1 MNSIR
6 ARLLLWLISS
16 VLITTLVVGYLT
28 ARLTWSGF
36 NNVRD
41 LGLEQ
46 IAQTVMRH
54 DETPAPPV
62 AMAPPPA
69 TRQGWLND
77 DEDLDQFVSQIWDKT
92 GELIYSS
99 LPNVGPPLQ
108 TPGHHIVT
116 WQGQSWRVYTLPQAR
131 RTVQV
136 AVTTKIRRQ
145 HFYDLMPWL
154 LVPLAL
160 LITALGLLTR
170 AGVNRALRP
179 LESLR
184 SDLEQRGPDGL
195 QAIDT
200 QGLPVEIAPLA
211 QTLNQLLSRVDTLL
225 TSQRR
230 FLADAAHELN
240 TPLAAVKLQAQLARR
255 VSPAEWPAALDE
267 LDAGIERA
275 TRLSSQLLQ
284 LARLEPNARQPML
297 GPVQLDDLLRQA
309 VSALSARA
317 EHLGCD
323 LGLAGAAPLSLNGDA
338 HALRTLVDNLI
349 DNALNHATAPVRID
363 VSLRAEGPWAVL
375 EVSDNG
381 PGIPEADRARAME
394 RFVRLAPGDGKGS
407 GLGLSIVRE
416 IAELHGAR
424 VELDETPG
432 GGLTVRVH
440 LPLTGVPKQ
449 ASP

>member
-54 DETPAPPV
+54 DETPAPQP
-62 AMAPPPA
+62 AKAPPA
-69 TRQGWLND
+69 ISSEGWLDD
-77 DEDLDQFVSQIWDKT
+77 DEDLDQFVSQIWDNA
-92 GELIYSS
+92 GHLIYSS

-108 TPGHHIVT
+108 APGHHIVI
-116 WQGQSWRVYTLPQAR
+116 WQGQSWRLYTLPQDG

-136 AVTTKIRRQ
+136 AVTTEIRRA

-160 LITALGLLTR
+160 LITTLALLTR

-179 LESLR
+179 LESMR
-184 SDLEQRGPDGL
+184 SDIEQRGPDGL

-200 QGLPVEIAPLA
+200 TGLPVEIAPLA

-240 TPLAAVKLQAQLARR
+240 TPLAAIKLQAQLTRR
-255 VSPAEWPAALDE
+255 MGPAEWPAALDE

-284 LARLEPNARQPML
+284 LARLEPGARQPVVDR
-297 GPVQLDDLLRQA
+297 VQLDDVLREA
-309 VSALSARA
+309 VSAFSAHA

-323 LGLAGAAPLSLNGDA
+323 LGLAGATAVSLHGDP

-363 VSLRAEGPWAVL
+363 VSLRADTHWAVL
-375 EVSDNG
+375 EVSDTG
-381 PGIPEADRARAME
+381 PGIAPADRQRVME

-416 IAELHGAR
+416 IAALHGAQ
-424 VELDETPG
+424 VALDDTPG
-432 GGLTVRVH
+432 GGLTVRVR
-440 LPLTGVPKQ
+440 LPLTSMATP
-449 ASP
+449 

>member
-1 MNSIR
+1 LNSIR
-6 ARLLLWLISS
+6 ARLLLWIISS

-28 ARLTWSGF
+28 AWLTWSGF

-54 DETPAPPV
+54 DGTPAPQP
-62 AMAPPPA
+62 AKATPA
-69 TRQGWLND
+69 TRSEGWLD
-77 DEDLDQFVSQIWDKT
+77 DGEDLDQFVSQIWGNN

-108 TPGHHIVT
+108 VPGHHIVT
-116 WQGQSWRVYTLPQAR
+116 WQGQSWRLYTLPQEG

-160 LITALGLLTR
+160 LITTLGLLTR

-179 LESLR
+179 LESMR

-195 QAIDT
+195 QAVDT

-240 TPLAAVKLQAQLARR
+240 TPLAAIKLQAQLARR
-255 VSPAEWPAALDE
+255 VDPADWPAALDE

-284 LARLEPNARQPML
+284 LARLEPDARQPLL

-309 VSALSARA
+309 VSAFSARA

-323 LGLAGAAPLSLNGDA
+323 LGLAGAAAVSLYGDP
-338 HALRTLVDNLI
+338 HSLRTLVDNLI
-349 DNALNHATAPVRID
+349 DNAMNHTTAPVRID
-363 VSLRAEGPWAVL
+363 VSLRADTHWAVL
-375 EVSDNG
+375 EVSDTG
-381 PGIPEADRARAME
+381 SGIAPADRQRVME
-394 RFVRLAPGDGKGS
+394 RFVRLAPGNGKGS

-416 IAELHGAR
+416 IAALHGAT
-424 VELDETPG
+424 VTLDDTPG

-440 LPLTGVPKQ
+440 LPLTNATHP
-449 ASP
+449 AAP

>member
-16 VLITTLVVGYLT
+16 VLITTLVVGFLT

-54 DETPAPPV
+54 DEAAPELPPPV
-62 AMAPPPA
+62 ITSQTLA
-69 TRQGWLND
+69 
-77 DEDLDQFVSQIWDKT
+77 DEDLDQFVSQIWDRS
-92 GELIYSS
+92 GRLVYSS
-99 LPNVGPPLQ
+99 LADVGPPLQ
-108 TPGHHIVT
+108 PPGHHIVT
-116 WQGQSWRVYTLPQAR
+116 WQGQSWRLYALPSEL
-131 RTVQV
+131 RTVQI
-136 AVTTKIRRQ
+136 AITTKIRRR
-145 HFYDLMPWL
+145 HFYSLTPWL
-154 LVPLAL
+154 MVPLSL
-160 LITALGLLTR
+160 LVVTLGLLTN

-179 LESLR
+179 LEDLR
-184 SDLEQRGPDGL
+184 HDLSQRSPEDL
-195 QAIDT
+195 KSVNAV
-200 QGLPVEIAPLA
+200 GLPDEIAPLA
-211 QTLNQLLSRVDTLL
+211 DTLNQLLERVDQLITN
-225 TSQRR
+225 QKR

-240 TPLAAVKLQAQLARR
+240 TPLAAIKLQAQLARR
-255 VSPAEWPAALDE
+255 LGPAEWPSALDE

-284 LARLEPNARQPML
+284 LARLEPGARQPLL
-297 GPVQLDDLLRQA
+297 GPVQLDDILREA
-309 VSALSARA
+309 VSAFSARA

-323 LGLAGAAPLSLNGDA
+323 LGLAGASAVSLHGDP

-363 VSLRAEGPWAVL
+363 VSLRADTHWAVL
-375 EVSDNG
+375 EVSDTG
-381 PGIPEADRARAME
+381 LGIAPADRQRVME

-416 IAELHGAR
+416 IAELHGAL
-424 VELDETPG
+424 VELDDTPG
-432 GGLTVRVH
+432 GGLTVRVR
-440 LPLTGVPKQ
+440 LPLTGIPQ
-449 ASP
+449 PAAP

>member
-92 GELIYSS
+92 GALIYSS

-116 WQGQSWRVYTLPQAR
+116 WQGQSWRLYTLPQAR

-440 LPLTGVPKQ
+440 LPLTGVPEQ

>member
-6 ARLLLWLISS
+6 SRLLLWQISA
-16 VLITTLVVGYLT
+16 VLITSVVVAVLSF
-28 ARLTWSGF
+28 RLAWSGF

-46 IAQTVMRH
+46 IAQTVIRH
-54 DETPAPPV
+54 DETPAPPP
-62 AMAPPPA
+62 AHTPPPP
-69 TRQGWLND
+69 TSEGWLDD
-77 DEDLDQFVSQIWDKT
+77 DEDLDQFVSQIWDHA
-92 GELIYSS
+92 GGLIYSS
-99 LPNVGPPLQ
+99 LPNIGPPLQ

-116 WQGQSWRVYTLPQAR
+116 WQGQSWRLYTLPQEG

-136 AVTTKIRRQ
+136 AVTTEIRRQ

-160 LITALGLLTR
+160 LIAALGLLTR

-179 LESLR
+179 LESMR
-184 SDLEQRGPDGL
+184 SDIEQRGPEGL
-195 QAIDT
+195 QAIHT
-200 QGLPVEIAPLA
+200 TGLPVEIAPLA

-240 TPLAAVKLQAQLARR
+240 TPLAAIKLQAQLARR
-255 VSPAEWPAALDE
+255 VGPAEWPAALDE

-284 LARLEPNARQPML
+284 LARLEPDARQPIL

-323 LGLAGAAPLSLNGDA
+323 LGLAGAVPLKLNVDA

-349 DNALNHATAPVRID
+349 DNALNHTTAPVRID
-363 VSLRAEGPWAVL
+363 VSLRTEGPSAVL

-381 PGIPEADRARAME
+381 PGIPAADRARAME

-432 GGLTVRVH
+432 GGLTVRVR
-440 LPLTGVPKQ
+440 LPLTDFPHP
-449 ASP
+449 ATP

>member
-116 WQGQSWRVYTLPQAR
+116 WQGQSWRLYTLPQAR

-440 LPLTGVPKQ
+440 LPLTGVPEQ

>member
-92 GELIYSS
+92 GALIYSS

>member
-62 AMAPPPA
+62 AMAPPPV

-92 GELIYSS
+92 GALIYSS

-116 WQGQSWRVYTLPQAR
+116 WQGQSWRLYTLPQAR

-297 GPVQLDDLLRQA
+297 GPVQLDELLRQA

>member
-6 ARLLLWLISS
+6 SRLLLWQISA
-16 VLITTLVVGYLT
+16 VLITSVVVAVLSF
-28 ARLTWSGF
+28 RLAWSGF

-54 DETPAPPV
+54 DETPAPQ
-62 AMAPPPA
+62 PA
-69 TRQGWLND
+69 TAPTPTTGEGWLD
-77 DEDLDQFVSQIWDKT
+77 DEGLDQFVSQIWDNAGT
-92 GELIYSS
+92 LIYSS

-108 TPGHHIVT
+108 APGHHIVT
-116 WQGQSWRVYTLPQAR
+116 WQGQSWRLYTLPQAS

-136 AVTTKIRRQ
+136 AVTTQIRRQ

-154 LVPLAL
+154 LIPLAL
-160 LITALGLLTR
+160 LITTLGLLTR
-170 AGVNRALRP
+170 AGVHRALRP
-179 LESLR
+179 LESMR

-195 QAIDT
+195 QAIET

-211 QTLNQLLSRVDTLL
+211 QTLNQLLSRMDTLL

-255 VSPAEWPAALDE
+255 VSPEEWPAALDE

-284 LARLEPNARQPML
+284 LARLEPDARQPMV
-297 GPVQLDDLLRQA
+297 GPVQLDELLRQA
-309 VSALSARA
+309 VSAFSTRA

-323 LGLAGAAPLSLNGDA
+323 LGLAGAAAVSMNGDP

-363 VSLRAEGPWAVL
+363 VSLRAEEHWAVL
-375 EVSDNG
+375 EVSDTG
-381 PGIPEADRARAME
+381 PGIAPADRQRVME

-416 IAELHGAR
+416 IAEQHGAR
-424 VELDETPG
+424 VALEDTPG
-432 GGLTVRVH
+432 GGLTVRVR
-440 LPLTGVPKQ
+440 LPLAGVPPP
-449 ASP
+449 ATA

>member
-92 GELIYSS
+92 GALIYSS

-116 WQGQSWRVYTLPQAR
+116 WQGQSWRLYTLPQAR

-170 AGVNRALRP
+170 AGVNRALHP

-440 LPLTGVPKQ
+440 LPLTGVPEQ